1 MFTASA
7 ILVSSCGKQKKWLRV
22 VFRGEDSLWFMRIRT
37 LDLQISVFSSLQPVS
52 QGADAKAGLMNES
65 KLTDLRKAL
74 KSLESKGDILF

>member
-1 MFTASA
+1 
-7 ILVSSCGKQKKWLRV
+7 
-22 VFRGEDSLWFMRIRT
+22 MRIRT

-52 QGADAKAGLMNES
+52 QGADAKVSLMNES